1 MDKRLETIRKLQE
14 GELKIVQA
22 KLYDMQQVGI
32 ANLDKDELEIFQSL
46 HNRQKSLMNEL
57 YTITKMRAN

>member
-1 MDKRLETIRKLQE
+1 MDKRD
-14 GELKIVQA
+14 ELKIVQS

-32 ANLDKDELEIFQSL
+32 ANLDKNELKTFQSL
-46 HNRQKSLMNEL
+46 DNRQKSLMNEL